1 MTTTDGAALPLAP
14 VTRQGLLRVGLH
26 VLLAAL
32 PLLAISAHVF
42 GLITMNW
49 SAALLVIPL
58 ATTILALS
66 IFDPHPEDRVILHG
80 FVWGIIAC
88 ALYDV
93 FRLDTV
99 YMLGWWADFIPT
111 MGTWIVGD
119 GTSKEAG
126 AWVGYLWRY
135 VGDGGGIGVTFF
147 VLAAFLGLHRRPAP
161 VVVAASVAFA
171 VFPVWA
177 GLIGTVWLAPRGQT
191 MMFPLTPVTL
201 TLSLVGH
208 LIFGLIMGLGF
219 VKTRSAH
226 RYWPWTPVVGWFV
239 ADEARAHGTLRVAH
253 PFPTSGPVPSA
264 PRPAV
269 PTPSRP
275 LPAVKERP
283 HVVPPPPMPV
293 GHPSA
298 PIPRQHPSGPFPVAG
313 PATGPHTGSH
323 PTTGSHPR
331 TGSGPI
337 PIAGPTTGSH
347 QTTGSR
353 TSDTGSHPTTGSHP
367 RTGSGPIPVG
377 AAATRTGSAGSAA
390 RTGSTRTAPSSG
402 TGDTGNHTLDPETW
416 ALWQRQ
422 LATTVKG
429 RRTHRW
435 R

>member
-80 FVWGIIAC
+80 FVWGIVAC

-111 MGTWIVGD
+111 MGTWIVGP
-119 GTSKEAG
+119 GASTTTG

-135 VGDGGGIGVTFF
+135 LGDGGGIGVTFF
-147 VLAAFLGLHRRPAP
+147 VLAAFLGLHRRPAG

-191 MMFPLTPVTL
+191 MMFPLTPVTI
-201 TLSLVGH
+201 TLSLIGH

-226 RYWPWTPVVGWFV
+226 RYWPWTPVVDWFV
-239 ADEARAHGTLRVAH
+239 PAEGSAEGTLRVSH
-253 PFPTSGPVPSA
+253 PFPTSGPVRSA
-264 PRPAV
+264 ARPAV
-269 PTPSRP
+269 RAAA
-275 LPAVKERP
+275 PAPAPQPERP
-283 HVVPPPPMPV
+283 HVVPPPPLPA

-298 PIPRQHPSGPFPVAG
+298 PIPRQHPSGPLPVAG
-313 PATGPHTGSH
+313 

-331 TGSGPI
+331 TGSGPL
-337 PIAGPTTGSH
+337 PVAG
-347 QTTGSR
+347 
-353 TSDTGSHPTTGSHP
+353 PTTGSHP
-367 RTGSGPIPVG
+367 RTGSGPLPVAASTTGSHPRTGSGPLPGG
-377 AAATRTGSAGSAA
+377 ASSSRSSSATRSGSGSTTGATRTAS
-390 RTGSTRTAPSSG
+390 SSG

>member
-119 GTSKEAG
+119 GASKESG

-135 VGDGGGIGVTFF
+135 LGDGGGIGVTFF

-191 MMFPLTPVTL
+191 MMFPLTPVTI
-201 TLSLVGH
+201 TLSLIGH

-239 ADEARAHGTLRVAH
+239 VAEGSAEGTLRVAR
-253 PFPTSGPVPSA
+253 PVPTSGRVPSA
-264 PRPAV
+264 ARPPAAAAPARPAA
-269 PTPSRP
+269 
-275 LPAVKERP
+275 PAQERP

-298 PIPRQHPSGPFPVAG
+298 PIPRQHPSGPLPVAG
-313 PATGPHTGSH
+313 PS
-323 PTTGSHPR
+323 
-331 TGSGPI
+331 
-337 PIAGPTTGSH
+337 
-347 QTTGSR
+347 
-353 TSDTGSHPTTGSHP
+353 TGSHPTTGSHP
-367 RTGSGPIPVG
+367 RTGSGPIPVAG
-377 AAATRTGSAGSAA
+377 PSTGSHPSTGSGPIPVAA
-390 RTGSTRTAPSSG
+390 SSRTTSSRTTSSTRSGSSGGPATGSTPRTGSTRTAPSSG
-402 TGDTGNHTLDPETW
+402 MSDTGNHTLDPETW

>member
-1 MTTTDGAALPLAP
+1 MAATP
-14 VTRQGLLRVGLH
+14 VTTAGLARVGLH

-42 GLITMNW
+42 GLIRMNW

-58 ATTILALS
+58 ATSIVALS
-66 IFDPHPEDRVILHG
+66 LFAPHPEDRVILHG
-80 FVWGIIAC
+80 FVWGIVAC

-119 GTSKEAG
+119 ASSHTAG

-135 VGDGGGIGVTFF
+135 LGDGGGIGVTFF
-147 VLAAFLGLHRRPAP
+147 VGAAFLGLHHRPARQ
-161 VVVAASVAFA
+161 VVAASVAFA

-177 GLIGTVWLAPRGQT
+177 GLIATVWLAPRGQT

-201 TLSLVGH
+201 TLSLIGH

-219 VKTRSAH
+219 VRTRSAH
-226 RYWPWTPVVGWFV
+226 RYWPWTPVVGWFAAPTPDRESPV
-239 ADEARAHGTLRVAH
+239 LEAPAEPTVRVAR
-253 PFPTSGPVPSA
+253 G
-264 PRPAV
+264 
-269 PTPSRP
+269 PSRP
-275 LPAVKERP
+275 AAPAPAPPVTSERP
-283 HVVPPPPMPV
+283 VVVPPPPLPA

-298 PIPRQHPSGPFPVAG
+298 PFPRQHLSGPMPVARATG
-313 PATGPHTGSH
+313 SQPAVARTGSQPVAAPATGSQPVSA
-323 PTTGSHPR
+323 PR
-331 TGSGPI
+331 TGSHAV
-337 PIAGPTTGSH
+337 AGASTGSH
-347 QTTGSR
+347 AL
-353 TSDTGSHPTTGSHP
+353 
-367 RTGSGPIPVG
+367 SGP
-377 AAATRTGSAGSAA
+377 S
-390 RTGSTRTAPSSG
+390 TGSTRTASATTTGSHRTATASARPSTPAEG
-402 TGDTGNHTLDPETW
+402 TTLDPETW

>member
-1 MTTTDGAALPLAP
+1 MKTTDGAALPPVP

-58 ATTILALS
+58 ATTIIALS
-66 IFDPHPEDRVILHG
+66 MFDPHPEDRVILHG

-111 MGTWIVGD
+111 MGTWIVGN
-119 GTSKEAG
+119 GASTSAG

-135 VGDGGGIGVTFF
+135 LGDGGGIGVTFF
-147 VLAAFLGLHRRPAP
+147 VGAAFLGLHKRPAS
-161 VVVAASVAFA
+161 VVVAASVGFA

-191 MMFPLTPVTL
+191 MMFPLTPTTI
-201 TLSLVGH
+201 TLSLIGH

-219 VKTRSAH
+219 VRTRAAH
-226 RYWPWTPVVGWFV
+226 RWWPWTPVVDWFSP
-239 ADEARAHGTLRVAH
+239 AEARAERTLRVAH
-253 PFPTSGPVPSA
+253 PSTSGMSFGRPAERPRA
-264 PRPAV
+264 DTGPRPVVAAAE
-269 PTPSRP
+269 PQ
-275 LPAVKERP
+275 PARERP
-283 HVVPPPPMPV
+283 HVVPPPPLPA

-298 PIPRQHPSGPFPVAG
+298 PIPRQHPSGPVPVA
-313 PATGPHTGSH
+313 TGSGSSTGSQPTTGAH
-323 PTTGSHPR
+323 PSGPGPTTGSHPR
-331 TGSGPI
+331 TGSGPV
-337 PIAGPTTGSH
+337 PVAAAARSAATGS
-347 QTTGSR
+347 S
-353 TSDTGSHPTTGSHP
+353 TGSHP
-367 RTGSGPIPVG
+367 RTGP
-377 AAATRTGSAGSAA
+377 TRTDP
-390 RTGSTRTAPSSG
+390 TRTDPSSG
-402 TGDTGNHTLDPETW
+402 TGSTTLDPETW